1 MQVLDSGPQDCPAL
15 DRVSNKKLT
24 DWILK
29 AVVLDILAH
38 HLSTRAFERT
48 RKTNLSPQDL

>member
-1 MQVLDSGPQDCPAL
+1 MQVLDSGPQDCPAP
-15 DRVSNKKLT
+15 DWVSNKKLT